1 MGQTKHLQYTV
12 QKTAQKHM
20 HQNVVEYVCACVR
33 VHVHV
38 CVRVCM
44 CACSQMCVR
53 AHKCVCVRLCVCACV
68 CDLCMCVWVCACV
81 LRLRKVNVTKTNITV
96 KFASHFAL
104 QRHHD
109 VHYCTQLSPFHS
121 KNKFC
126 LVYIIIKK
134 QDSSNISLTL
144 HEQILRVVQN
154 SLVRK
159 LKVLPVSQ

>member
-1 MGQTKHLQYTV
+1 MLWARLNTYSTQFRKQLKNICTKMLW
-12 QKTAQKHM
+12 
-20 HQNVVEYVCACVR
+20 NI
-33 VHVHV
+33 V
-38 CVRVCM
+38 CVRARACAHACM
-44 CACSQMCVR
+44 CACSQMC
-53 AHKCVCVRLCVCACV
+53 ACVHVCARLCVRACVRDSCACACV
-68 CDLCMCVWVCACV
+68 CVCVCV
-81 LRLRKVNVTKTNITV
+81 LRPRKFHVTKTNITV